1 MCASVCVCVYVCAS
15 IITPCCSVY
24 DSLKEFCPQRSLLGP
39 AACWIVKPNCSSRGV
54 GVRLTDDMVELAAG
68 RSEGRVVQKCG
79 SSWRCSRLNP

>member
-1 MCASVCVCVYVCAS
+1 MWDCVCVLRVCVLYVCAP
-15 IITPCCSVY
+15 IVTLCYSVY

-79 SSWRCSRLNP
+79 SP